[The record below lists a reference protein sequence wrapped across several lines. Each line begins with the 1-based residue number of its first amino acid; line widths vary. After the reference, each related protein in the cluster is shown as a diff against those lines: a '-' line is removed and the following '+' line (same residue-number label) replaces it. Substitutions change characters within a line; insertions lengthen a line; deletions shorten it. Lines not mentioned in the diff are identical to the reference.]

1 MNFLK
6 MKSKRSKILALVTL
20 CVIVLLFTLNFLLSI
35 VGLNKSVYVDLT
47 PEGLYTVT
55 DRMEKEC
62 AFIDALEDKNPD
74 KKIKIIFCNDPD
86 KLKENTITRITYFM
100 ALKLENMFDLIEVEE
115 VNVNFDPTA
124 VAKYKATSLTEIST
138 SDVIVAYGDR
148 YRIVGAEN
156 FWTTGGDG
164 EYWSYNGEYRLA
176 TILKSVT
183 LSNDSN
189 PAAYFLYDSSDEKS
203 KDAVAPQQLRYLL
216 SDRGLR
222 VEFIDVSKVDKI
234 PEDCA
239 LLIINNPKKDL
250 SCDADR
256 LDEFYYVSDTEK
268 IDRYLT
274 ENQGALMVAKDPATS
289 LPVLEAF
296 LHEWG
301 FDFSKSV
308 LSVPKDEN
316 DKTSTD
322 RTTSFNAV
330 YNTNKESFGHAIY
343 GEFADLVSSPNT
355 VFVDA
360 GYVSCAFG
368 AETTITEPGALNVT
382 KTYASFITS
391 PDSSIPYEVGT
402 NNLLDNKKG
411 SYDLA
416 AVTVRD
422 SFDSYSAEKTY
433 SYVFCANSAD
443 FFSDE
448 LLGNGSLA
456 NFDVVSALVNNIS
469 RMDIYAST
477 SLGGTSL
484 NTENFG
490 GKQLVSTD
498 LSEEDENIYSP
509 DASEIIKTNRAIT
522 TTAKVIITL
531 CVAIAPVVALV
542 LGVIIS
548 VKRKFL

>member
-6 MKSKRSKILALVTL
+6 MKSKRAKILALITL
-20 CVIVLLFTLNFLLSI
+20 GLIVVLFTLNFLLSI

-47 PEGLYTVT
+47 PEGLYTVS
-55 DRMEKEC
+55 DRMEEEC
-62 AFIDALEDKNPD
+62 SFVDGLEDKNPD

-86 KLKENTITRITYFM
+86 KLKENTITRVTYFM
-100 ALKLENMFDLIEVEE
+100 ALKLEKMFDLIEVEE
-115 VNVNFDPTA
+115 VNVNFDPTS
-124 VAKYKATSLTEIST
+124 VAKYKATSLTEISS

-148 YRIVGAEN
+148 YRIAGAES
-156 FWTTGGDG
+156 FWTTGSEG

-183 LSNDSN
+183 LANDSN

-203 KDAVAPQQLRYLL
+203 KETVAPQQLRYLL

-222 VEFIDVSKVDKI
+222 VEFIDICKADKI
-234 PEDCA
+234 PDDCA
-239 LLIINNPKKDL
+239 LFIINNPQKDL

-268 IDRYLT
+268 IDRYLAK
-274 ENQGALMVAKDPATS
+274 NQGALMVAKDPATS

-296 LHEWG
+296 LYEWG

-308 LSVPKDEN
+308 LSVPKNES

-322 RTTSFNAV
+322 RTTSLNAV
-330 YNTNKESFGHAIY
+330 YNTNRESFGHAIY
-343 GEFADLVSSPNT
+343 GEFADLPSSPNT
-355 VFVDA
+355 VFIDA
-360 GYVSCAFG
+360 GYVSCSFG

-391 PDSSIPYEVGT
+391 PDDSIPYEVGT

-416 AVTVRD
+416 AVTVRV
-422 SFDSYSAEKTY
+422 SFDSYTAEKTY

-443 FFSDE
+443 FFSDL

-456 NFDVVSALVNNIS
+456 NFDVVSALINNIS

-477 SLGGTSL
+477 DLGGASL

-490 GKQLVSTD
+490 GKQLVSTT
-498 LSEEDENIYSP
+498 LSEEDENIYSS
-509 DASEIIKTNRAIT
+509 DASEIIETNYGIT
-522 TTAKVIITL
+522 TTAKVIITV
-531 CVAIAPVVALV
+531 CIAIVPLTALV
-542 LGVIIS
+542 IGVVIS